1 MLPTVERGGSV
12 QLSRII
18 EASSKRVSSHLTNGT
33 ATRFQRHISTLPIE
47 VLSLIFN
54 LLGCDDIA
62 QINDTCQLFRRVVH
76 VCHPEALLFRQLP
89 VLLRNQHLQ
98 SQPLQKQLMQDGL
111 HPFIN
116 KPSDRERD
124 VCNAEQQAAVAY
136 VHLQRRMVATSRY
149 RPVEVLSE
157 GISPRGARVVYTT
170 TSSNILI
177 YYRHLSMVYL
187 FGHNDSG
194 SWSEQ
199 ILDQSVHD
207 SFCCPLESASFSS
220 NGRYLSVFSWRQNI
234 QIYKFD
240 SGSWQFNKQQRI
252 DEGHRFEVS
261 PSGKYLAVF
270 TLTGSINSI
279 RCFDETVCWKSM
291 LMPSGNQ
298 KDPAVRWCQ
307 FSYSEQ
313 HIAIKYKKHL
323 VILSVNCQ
331 GCWKQSWE
339 TTWSTCTDDVSL
351 QFSPSEQYV
360 AISYQRKV
368 VILSQDSEG
377 SWNVS
382 WESPPNRSI
391 HYIEFSPSGSWLLIA
406 FLRSVDVI
414 GLDPAGK
421 CISQQNL
428 SPRNCRL
435 TFSPA
440 GKYLVSMERERQY
453 LLWRLLKSGQWLFYG
468 DLTNPASPWPGVR
481 GLNQRTITFSSCD
494 NYLFTST
501 REGAVNIWG
510 WNEQGSW
517 MGLCSEQHDYL
528 VKKVSFSQS
537 GVHALTV
544 DVESIH
550 IWGLNDS
557 GLWTVKGS
565 IPATL
570 ALDAHFHPMAEHL
583 IVIWTGV
590 NIRIVEIRPVL
601 ESEGR

>member
-1 MLPTVERGGSV
+1 MLPTIERSGVVGRGVE
-12 QLSRII
+12 
-18 EASSKRVSSHLTNGT
+18 VSPEHLPSHLTNDT
-33 ATRFQRHISTLPIE
+33 ALWPQRHISSLPDDA
-47 VLSLIFN
+47 LSHIFN
-54 LLGCDDIA
+54 YLGCGDIA
-62 QINDTCQLFRRVVH
+62 QANDTCQQFRRVVH
-76 VCHPEALLFRQLP
+76 AHHREALLFSQLP
-89 VLLRNQHLQ
+89 VLLRRLHRESLPLHKRLVQH
-98 SQPLQKQLMQDGL
+98 GL
-111 HPFIN
+111 HPFITEL
-116 KPSDRERD
+116 STRERD
-124 VCNAEQQAAVAY
+124 VSNAEQQAAVAC

-157 GISPRGARVVYTT
+157 GISQRGAQVVYTT

-177 YYRHLSMVYL
+177 YYRYLSMVYL

-194 SWSEQ
+194 SWSVQ
-199 ILDQSVHD
+199 ILDQPVHD
-207 SFCCPLESASFSS
+207 SYCYPLEGASFSS
-220 NGRYLSVFSWRQNI
+220 NGRYLSVFSRRQNI

-270 TLTGSINSI
+270 TLTGGINSI
-279 RCFDETVCWKSM
+279 RCFDETVCWKSV
-291 LMPSGNQ
+291 LMPSGNK
-298 KDPAVRWCQ
+298 KDPAVQWCQ

-382 WESPPNRSI
+382 WESPSNRSI
-391 HYIEFSPSGSWLLIA
+391 HYIEFSPSGSWLLIV

-428 SPRNCRL
+428 SPKNHQL

-440 GKYLVSMERERQY
+440 GKYLVSMERGRQY

-510 WNEQGSW
+510 RNEQGSW

-550 IWGLNDS
+550 VWGLNDS
-557 GLWTVKGS
+557 GLWTVKGG

-583 IVIWTGV
+583 IVIWAGV